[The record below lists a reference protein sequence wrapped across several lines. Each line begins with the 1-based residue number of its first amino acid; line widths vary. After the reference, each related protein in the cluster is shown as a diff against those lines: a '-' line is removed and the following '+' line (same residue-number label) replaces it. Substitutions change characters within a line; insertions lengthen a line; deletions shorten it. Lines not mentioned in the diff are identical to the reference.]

1 MEEIKGAPWLDGE
14 LADVISITEKSYHP
28 DGSLGSTEVV
38 IIVTLENGPAADVYG
53 NLVLTI
59 GEDTF
64 DNDAYYDP
72 AGDAYITEVR
82 VYSDNGLTLLWVR
95 APEQVEEDT
104 GGGDNGMMWAYIGI
118 AGAVAVVGIA
128 AAVVYYK
135 REDLGLV
142 EGSYDDDEGYSTDEE
157 STRLTAEAER
167 EEAEAQAELEAAE
180 RDAAAAMSAEAAE
193 TGVQIEGGVP
203 AHVLELVK
211 GLKDPAKRTAN
222 LKAIAE
228 LTMDR
233 HNAEARRHVVRA
245 GAIPLLVAE
254 LETKWYNRHRPTASQ
269 HEGMRWALLS
279 LAHITRT
286 RGYRHLVRKHN
297 LLPKLTAL
305 LALDGLFLKAP
316 DLVKNLLQVVA
327 NITVFNKTNQRLLQR
342 QHAPLNIAKL
352 LSAVPHSSPIWP
364 FAVKAFNHVISANM
378 NVKQKAA
385 CMKSHILRSLIPA
398 LEPSL
403 DNSVKVSA
411 VESINKM
418 CAHSAEFVRQFQAEG
433 GAAPLVRLLD
443 PMNAVKSLLK
453 HVVGTLMT
461 MTRREVTMR
470 SEVME
475 EGGVAKL
482 VNLMSRDNEPLLV
495 ERSAWTLN
503 NMAAGNPAVPDSV
516 RENGGIHA
524 LVRLLERAESK
535 NSIKATLAALF
546 HLAQENPDNQ
556 DAVREAG
563 GLALL
568 VKHAN
573 GEVLNTNK
581 EVAMLCLKNVFA
593 DNEANKALVME
604 LGGQD
609 LMERAQETSL
619 PGAPRQIPAPRP
631 PAPPPQA
638 GAPPTPEHSIFA
650 DRLLVETP
658 EGSRPSSGNGTPALV
673 VAGGAGG
680 TPLGPSPGT
689 SSHPSRGPSRS
700 NSGTEMPVARQMT
713 PGSQPGSQAGSQAGS
728 RSATPRAEPAARLPE
743 TPPIAPLS
751 QEPSTVFSFG
761 APGGDPP
768 IGGAGGPLGT
778 LPTLNAAAS
787 RLPASVS
794 SSAPRAPSSLQPLEP
809 IPTMDSQTAARSI
822 ADEAGPSTSGGV
834 AVPHET
840 ENEAKEH
847 KKKKKKEKEEKAKKK
862 KEKKEKKERKEKERR
877 GRGSEGEGED
887 EA

>member
-1 MEEIKGAPWLDGE
+1 M
-14 LADVISITEKSYHP
+14 
-28 DGSLGSTEVV
+28 
-38 IIVTLENGPAADVYG
+38 
-53 NLVLTI
+53 
-59 GEDTF
+59 
-64 DNDAYYDP
+64 
-72 AGDAYITEVR
+72 
-82 VYSDNGLTLLWVR
+82 
-95 APEQVEEDT
+95 
-104 GGGDNGMMWAYIGI
+104 
-118 AGAVAVVGIA
+118 
-128 AAVVYYK
+128 
-135 REDLGLV
+135 

-157 STRLTAEAER
+157 STRLIAEAER

-193 TGVQIEGGVP
+193 TGAQIEGGVP
-203 AHVLELVK
+203 AHVLELVR

-233 HNAEARRHVVRA
+233 HDAEARRHVVRA

-254 LETKWYNRHRPTASQ
+254 LETKWYNRRRPTASQ

-352 LSAVPHSSPIWP
+352 LSVVPHSSPIWP
-364 FAVKAFNHVISANM
+364 FAIKAFNHVISANM
-378 NVKQKAA
+378 NVKQKTA

-411 VESINKM
+411 VESINKI

-470 SEVME
+470 TEVME

-503 NMAAGNPAVPDSV
+503 NMAAGNPAVQDSV

-546 HLAQENPDNQ
+546 HLAQENPANQ

-593 DNEANKALVME
+593 DNEVNKALVME

-619 PGAPRQIPAPRP
+619 PGAPRQIPAPQP
-631 PAPPPQA
+631 PAAPPAQP

-658 EGSRPSSGNGTPALV
+658 EGSRPGSANGGPALV
-673 VAGGAGG
+673 VAGGAG
-680 TPLGPSPGT
+680 TPLGRSPGA
-689 SSHPSRGPSRS
+689 SPHPSRGPSRS
-700 NSGTEMPVARQMT
+700 NSGAEIPVARQMT
-713 PGSQPGSQAGSQAGS
+713 PGSQPGGQ
-728 RSATPRAEPAARLPE
+728 SATPRAEAAPRLPE
-743 TPPIAPLS
+743 MPPSAPLS
-751 QEPSTVFSFG
+751 QGPSRASSGG
-761 APGGDPP
+761 APGGVPP
-768 IGGAGGPLGT
+768 TGGAGGPLGT
-778 LPTLNAAAS
+778 LPTLDGAAS
-787 RLPASVS
+787 RLPASVA

-809 IPTMDSQTAARSI
+809 IPTVGSQTVARSI
-822 ADEAGPSTSGGV
+822 ADEAGPSTSDGV
-834 AVPHET
+834 AVPHQT

-862 KEKKEKKERKEKERR
+862 KEKKERKERKEKERR
-877 GRGSEGEGED
+877 DRGSEGED